1 MMLTIKA
8 IDSAKP
14 KDKPYKLP
22 DFESLYLYITPSGT
36 KSWRYDYQFNG
47 KRKTLTIGKYP
58 YISLSEARNEK
69 ELARQLL
76 AHGKDP
82 SFERKKSALLAN
94 VESDNTFK
102 SIASEWHSSKKSTW
116 SKKYANEIISIFERD
131 IFPYI
136 GNEPI
141 SKIKPLE
148 MLTVLKAIESRGALE
163 IAKKAR
169 MRCGEVFRYAI
180 ITGRAEVNP
189 TAELSSAM
197 AKTQSKNFPFLAT
210 DAEMSEFL
218 KSLKGYSGNIL
229 TRYAT
234 MLLIYTVPRTIELL
248 TLKWSNINFKQKLAT
263 IDEEVVKKDRV
274 HLIPLATQA
283 IEILKF
289 LQPITGHGEFVFPN
303 RNHPSKPMSNG
314 AILHVIRRLG
324 YANRASGHGFR
335 HQFSSVLNEHG
346 FNRDWIEKQLNH
358 EEGSVRGIY
367 NHAQYLEGRREM
379 MQWYADYID
388 GLTA

>member
-1 MMLTIKA
+1 MLTIKA

-131 IFPYI
+131 IYPFI

-141 SKIKPLE
+141 NKIKPLE
-148 MLTVLKAIESRGALE
+148 MLTVLKAIENRGALE

-234 MLLIYTVPRTIELL
+234 MLLIYTVPRTVELL
-248 TLKWSNINFKQKLAT
+248 TLKWANINFEQKLAT

-289 LQPITGHGEFVFPN
+289 LQPITGHGKFVFPN

-324 YANRASGHGFR
+324 FANRASGHGFR

>member
-1 MMLTIKA
+1 MLTIKA

-131 IFPYI
+131 IYPFI

-141 SKIKPLE
+141 NKIKPLE
-148 MLTVLKAIESRGALE
+148 MLTVLKAIENRGALE

-248 TLKWSNINFKQKLAT
+248 TLKWSNINFEQKLAT

-324 YANRASGHGFR
+324 FANRASGHGFR

>member
-1 MMLTIKA
+1 MLTIKA

-169 MRCGEVFRYAI
+169 MRCGEVFRYAV

-248 TLKWSNINFKQKLAT
+248 TLKWSNINFEQKLAT

-283 IEILKF
+283 IDILKF

-324 YANRASGHGFR
+324 FANRASGHGFR

>member
-1 MMLTIKA
+1 MLTIKA

-22 DFESLYLYITPSGT
+22 DFEGLYLYVTPSGT
-36 KSWRYDYQFNG
+36 KSWRYDYRFNG

-58 YISLSEARNEK
+58 YISLSDARNEK

-76 AHGKDP
+76 SHGKDP
-82 SFERKKSALLAN
+82 CFERKKSALLAN
-94 VESDNTFK
+94 IESDNTFK

-148 MLTVLKAIESRGALE
+148 MLTVLKAIENRGALE

-189 TAELSSAM
+189 AAELSSAM

-234 MLLIYTVPRTIELL
+234 MLLIYTVPRTVELL
-248 TLKWSNINFKQKLAT
+248 TLKWANINFEQKLAT

-289 LQPITGHGEFVFPN
+289 LQPITGHGNFVFPN

-324 YANRASGHGFR
+324 FANRASGHGFR

>member
-1 MMLTIKA
+1 MLTIKA
-8 IDSAKP
+8 VDSAKP

-102 SIASEWHSSKKSTW
+102 SIASEWHSSKKLTW

-131 IFPYI
+131 IYPFI

-141 SKIKPLE
+141 NKIKPLE

-248 TLKWSNINFKQKLAT
+248 TLKWSNINFEQKLAT

-324 YANRASGHGFR
+324 FANRASGHGFR

>member
-1 MMLTIKA
+1 MLTVKA

-22 DFESLYLYITPSGT
+22 DFEGLYLYVTPSGT
-36 KSWRYDYQFNG
+36 KSWRYDYRFNG

-58 YISLSEARNEK
+58 YISLSDARNEK

-76 AHGKDP
+76 SHGKDP
-82 SFERKKSALLAN
+82 CFERKKSALLAN
-94 VESDNTFK
+94 IESDNTFK

-136 GNEPI
+136 GNEPV

-148 MLTVLKAIESRGALE
+148 MLTVLKAIENRGALE

-189 TAELSSAM
+189 AAELSSAM

-218 KSLKGYSGNIL
+218 NALKGYSGNIL

-234 MLLIYTVPRTIELL
+234 MLLIYTVPRTVELL
-248 TLKWSNINFKQKLAT
+248 TLKWANINFEQKLAT

-289 LQPITGHGEFVFPN
+289 LQPITGHGNFVFPN

-324 YANRASGHGFR
+324 FANRASGHGFR

-367 NHAQYLEGRREM
+367 NHAQYLEGRRGM

-388 GLTA
+388 SLTA

>member
-1 MMLTIKA
+1 MLTIKA
-8 IDSAKP
+8 IESAKP
-14 KDKPYKLP
+14 KEKPYKLP

-58 YISLSEARNEK
+58 YISLSDARNEK
-69 ELARQLL
+69 ELARHLL
-76 AHGKDP
+76 SKGKDP

-94 VESDNTFK
+94 VERDNTFK
-102 SIASEWHSSKKSTW
+102 SIALEWYESKKSTW
-116 SKKYANEIISIFERD
+116 SKKYANEIVSIFDRD
-131 IFPYI
+131 IFPFI

-148 MLTVLKAIESRGALE
+148 MLTVLKVIENRGALE

-180 ITGRAEVNP
+180 ITGRAEINP

-197 AKTQSKNFPFLAT
+197 AKTQPKNFPFLAT

-218 KSLKGYSGNIL
+218 RALKGYSGNIL

-234 MLLIYTVPRTIELL
+234 MLLIYTVPRTVELL
-248 TLKWSNINFKQKLAT
+248 TLKWSNINF
-263 IDEEVVKKDRV
+263 DERIAVVEAEVVKKERT
-274 HLIPLATQA
+274 HLIPLANQA
-283 IEILKF
+283 LEILKF
-289 LQPITGHGEFVFPN
+289 LHPITGHGEFVFPN

-324 YANRASGHGFR
+324 FANRATGHGFR

-388 GLTA
+388 SLTA

>member
-1 MMLTIKA
+1 MLTIKA
-8 IDSAKP
+8 VDSAKP

-131 IFPYI
+131 IYPFI

-141 SKIKPLE
+141 NKIKPLE
-148 MLTVLKAIESRGALE
+148 MLTVLKAIENRGALE

-248 TLKWSNINFKQKLAT
+248 TLKWSNINFEQKLAT

-324 YANRASGHGFR
+324 FANRASGHGFR
-335 HQFSSVLNEHG
+335 HQFSSILNEHG

>member
-1 MMLTIKA
+1 MLTIKA

-22 DFESLYLYITPSGT
+22 DYESLYLYITPAGT

-58 YISLSEARNEK
+58 YVSLSDARNEK
-69 ELARQLL
+69 ERARQLL
-76 AHGKDP
+76 SHGKDP

-102 SIASEWHSSKKSTW
+102 SIANEWHSSKKSTW

-131 IFPYI
+131 IFPFI

-141 SKIKPLE
+141 NKIKPLE

-218 KSLKGYSGNIL
+218 KSLKGYAGNIL

-234 MLLIYTVPRTIELL
+234 MLLIYTVPRTVELL
-248 TLKWSNINFKQKLAT
+248 TLKWSNINFEQKLAI

-274 HLIPLATQA
+274 HLIPLANQA

-289 LQPITGHGEFVFPN
+289 LQPITGHGEYVFPN

-324 YANRASGHGFR
+324 FANRASGHGFR

-388 GLTA
+388 NLTA

>member
-1 MMLTIKA
+1 MLTIKA

-22 DFESLYLYITPSGT
+22 DFEGLYLYVTPSGT
-36 KSWRYDYQFNG
+36 KSWRYDYRFNG
-47 KRKTLTIGKYP
+47 KRKTLTVGKYP
-58 YISLSEARNEK
+58 YISLSDARNEK

-76 AHGKDP
+76 SHGKDP
-82 SFERKKSALLAN
+82 CFERKKSALLAN
-94 VESDNTFK
+94 IESDNTFK

-148 MLTVLKAIESRGALE
+148 MLTVLKAIENRGALE

-189 TAELSSAM
+189 AAELSSAM

-218 KSLKGYSGNIL
+218 NALKGYSGNIL

-234 MLLIYTVPRTIELL
+234 MLLIYTVPRTVELL
-248 TLKWSNINFKQKLAT
+248 TLKWANINFEQKLAT

-289 LQPITGHGEFVFPN
+289 LQPITGHGNFVFPN

-324 YANRASGHGFR
+324 FANRASGHGFR

>member
-1 MMLTIKA
+1 MLTIKA

-248 TLKWSNINFKQKLAT
+248 TLKWANINFEQKLAT

-324 YANRASGHGFR
+324 FANRASGHGFR
-335 HQFSSVLNEHG
+335 HQFSSILNEHG

>member
-1 MMLTIKA
+1 MLTIKA

-248 TLKWSNINFKQKLAT
+248 TLKWSNINFEQKLAT

-324 YANRASGHGFR
+324 FANRASGHGFR

>member
-1 MMLTIKA
+1 MLTIKA

-14 KDKPYKLP
+14 KDKAYKLP

-58 YISLSEARNEK
+58 YISLSDARNEK
-69 ELARQLL
+69 ELAKQLL

-94 VESDNTFK
+94 VERDNTFK

-141 SKIKPLE
+141 TKIKPLE

-218 KSLKGYSGNIL
+218 NALKGYSGNIL

-248 TLKWSNINFKQKLAT
+248 TLKWSDINFEQKLAT

-274 HLIPLATQA
+274 HLIPLATQS

-289 LQPITGHGEFVFPN
+289 LQPITGHGEYVFPN

-324 YANRASGHGFR
+324 FANRASGHGFR
-335 HQFSSVLNEHG
+335 HQFSSILNEHG
-346 FNRDWIEKQLNH
+346 FNSDWIEKQLNH

-388 GLTA
+388 NLTD

>member
-1 MMLTIKA
+1 MLTIKA

>member
-1 MMLTIKA
+1 MLTIKA
-8 IDSAKP
+8 IESAKP

-36 KSWRYDYQFNG
+36 KSWRFDYQFNG

-58 YISLSEARNEK
+58 HITLQEARSEK

-94 VESDNTFK
+94 IESDNTFK
-102 SIASEWHSSKKSTW
+102 SIATEWHNSKKNTW
-116 SKKYANEIISIFERD
+116 SKKYADEVMSIFNRD
-131 IFPYI
+131 IFPFL

-141 SKIKPLE
+141 NKIKPLE
-148 MLTVLKAIESRGALE
+148 MLTVLKGIESRGALE

-169 MRCGEVFRYAI
+169 MRCSEVFKYAI
-180 ITGRAEVNP
+180 ITGRAENNP
-189 TAELSSAM
+189 AAELSTAL
-197 AKTQSKNFPFLAT
+197 AKTQPKNFPFLAT

-218 KSLKGYSGNIL
+218 KALKGYSGNIL

-234 MLLIYTVPRTIELL
+234 MLLIYTVPRTVELI
-248 TLKWSNINFKQKLAT
+248 TLKWSNVNF
-263 IDEEVVKKDRV
+263 DEKIAIVDADVVKKDRT
-274 HLIPLATQA
+274 HLIPLSRQA
-283 IEILKF
+283 LDILKF
-289 LQPITGHGEFVFPN
+289 LHPITGHGEYVFPN
-303 RNHPSKPMSNG
+303 RNHPDKPMSNG
-314 AILHVIRRLG
+314 AILHVIRRIG
-324 YANRASGHGFR
+324 FANRATGHGFR
-335 HQFSSVLNEHG
+335 HQFSSVLNENG
-346 FNRDWIEKQLNH
+346 FNKDWIEKQLNH

>member
-1 MMLTIKA
+1 MLTIKA

-14 KDKPYKLP
+14 KDTPYKLP
-22 DFESLYLYITPSGT
+22 DFEGLYLYIMPSGT
-36 KSWRYDYQFNG
+36 KSWRYDYRFNG

-58 YISLSEARNEK
+58 YISLSDARNEK
-69 ELARQLL
+69 DLARQLL

-82 SFERKKSALLAN
+82 CLERKKSALLAN
-94 VESDNTFK
+94 VKNDNTFK
-102 SIASEWHSSKKSTW
+102 SIAIEWHSSKKSTW

-218 KSLKGYSGNIL
+218 TALRGYSGNIL

-234 MLLIYTVPRTIELL
+234 LLLIYTVPRTVELL
-248 TLKWSNINFKQKLAT
+248 TLKWSNINFEQKLAT
-263 IDEEVVKKDRV
+263 IDEDVVKKDRV
-274 HLIPLATQA
+274 HLIPLANQA

-324 YANRASGHGFR
+324 FANRASGHGFR

-358 EEGSVRGIY
+358 EEGTVRGIY

-388 GLTA
+388 SLTT

>member
-1 MMLTIKA
+1 MLTIKA

-131 IFPYI
+131 IYPFI

-141 SKIKPLE
+141 NKIKPLE
-148 MLTVLKAIESRGALE
+148 MLTVLKAIENRGALE

-218 KSLKGYSGNIL
+218 NALKGYSGNIL

-248 TLKWSNINFKQKLAT
+248 TLKWSNINFEQKLAT

-274 HLIPLATQA
+274 HLIPLATQV

-289 LQPITGHGEFVFPN
+289 LQPITGHSEFVFPN

-324 YANRASGHGFR
+324 FANRASGHGFR

>member
-1 MMLTIKA
+1 MLTIKA
-8 IDSAKP
+8 IDSAKS

-131 IFPYI
+131 IYPFI

-141 SKIKPLE
+141 NKIKPLE
-148 MLTVLKAIESRGALE
+148 MLTVLKAIENRGALE

-234 MLLIYTVPRTIELL
+234 MLLIYTVPRTVELL
-248 TLKWSNINFKQKLAT
+248 TLKWANINFEQKLAT

-274 HLIPLATQA
+274 HLIPLANQA

-324 YANRASGHGFR
+324 FANRASGHGFR

>member
-1 MMLTIKA
+1 MLTIKA

-131 IFPYI
+131 IYPFI

-141 SKIKPLE
+141 NKIKPLE
-148 MLTVLKAIESRGALE
+148 MLTVLKAIENRGALE

-189 TAELSSAM
+189 TSELSSAM

-248 TLKWSNINFKQKLAT
+248 TLKWSNINFDQKLAT
-263 IDEEVVKKDRV
+263 IDEEIVKKDRV
-274 HLIPLATQA
+274 HLIPLADQA
-283 IEILKF
+283 VTILKF

-324 YANRASGHGFR
+324 FANRASGHGFR
-335 HQFSSVLNEHG
+335 HQFSSILNEHG

>member
-1 MMLTIKA
+1 MLTIKA

-131 IFPYI
+131 IYPFI

-141 SKIKPLE
+141 NKIKPLE
-148 MLTVLKAIESRGALE
+148 MLTVLKAIENRGALE

-248 TLKWSNINFKQKLAT
+248 TLKWSNINFEQKLAT

-283 IEILKF
+283 IDILKF

-324 YANRASGHGFR
+324 FANRASGHGFR
-335 HQFSSVLNEHG
+335 HQFSSILNEHG

>member
-1 MMLTIKA
+1 MLTIKA

-22 DFESLYLYITPSGT
+22 DFESLYLYITPSGA

-248 TLKWSNINFKQKLAT
+248 TLKWANINFEQKLAT

-324 YANRASGHGFR
+324 FANRASGHGFR
-335 HQFSSVLNEHG
+335 HQFSSILNEHG

>member
-1 MMLTIKA
+1 MLTIKA
-8 IDSAKP
+8 IDSARP
-14 KDKPYKLP
+14 KDNPYKLP
-22 DFESLYLYITPSGT
+22 DFEGLYLYIMPSGT
-36 KSWRYDYQFNG
+36 KSWRYDYRFNG

-58 YISLSEARNEK
+58 YISLSDARSEK
-69 ELARQLL
+69 DLARQLL

-82 SFERKKSALLAN
+82 CLERKKSALLAN
-94 VESDNTFK
+94 VDRDSTFK
-102 SIASEWHSSKKSTW
+102 SIAIEWHSSKKSTW

-141 SKIKPLE
+141 TKIKPLE

-218 KSLKGYSGNIL
+218 TALRGYSGNIL

-234 MLLIYTVPRTIELL
+234 LLLIYTVPRTIELL
-248 TLKWSNINFKQKLAT
+248 TLKWSNINFEQKLAT
-263 IDEEVVKKDRV
+263 IDEDVVKKDRV
-274 HLIPLATQA
+274 HLIPLANQA

-324 YANRASGHGFR
+324 FANRASGHGFR

-358 EEGSVRGIY
+358 EEGTVRGIY

-388 GLTA
+388 SLTT